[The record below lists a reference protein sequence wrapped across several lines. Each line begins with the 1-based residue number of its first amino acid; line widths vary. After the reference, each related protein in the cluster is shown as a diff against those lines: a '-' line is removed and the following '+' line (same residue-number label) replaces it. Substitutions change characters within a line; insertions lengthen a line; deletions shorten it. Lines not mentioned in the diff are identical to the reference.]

1 MVVHSDDDMD
11 EISISAPTYVA
22 ELRDGEIRGYQ
33 IKPQDFG
40 IRPAAHDS
48 IRVEGPEASLQAIR
62 GVLDN
67 EATPARDIV
76 ALNAGAAIYVAG
88 VSDSHAQGVE
98 KAYFAIASGAAR
110 DKLEEFA
117 QFTQRQSA
125 DAQ

>member
-22 ELRDGEIRGYQ
+22 ELRDGKIRAYQ

-40 IRPAAHDS
+40 IQPASHDS

-67 EATPARDIV
+67 QATPARDIV

-88 VSDSHAQGVE
+88 VAESHAQGVE

-110 DKLEEFA
+110 DKLEELA
-117 QFTQRQSA
+117 RFTQQSA
-125 DAQ
+125 GDQ